1 MIIDKVKI
9 AKRVMAM
16 VLVGGAMLYFLYEPK
31 EGNFVN
37 DLLEILSKRVLSS
50 LGGVEM

>member
-1 MIIDKVKI
+1 MIDKVKI
-9 AKRVMAM
+9 AKRVLSMIIVGA
-16 VLVGGAMLYFLYEPK
+16 VLLYLLYEPK